1 MVNVESK
8 PAVIDFDALLN
19 PISEENPSGVSI
31 AYEQIYD
38 DIREARKS
46 DDALAQGDWQRE
58 LKVADYRKVIDLA
71 TLAISSQS
79 KDLQI
84 CAWFSEALTKE
95 FGFVGLRDSLR
106 LMRNV
111 LENFWGSCFPEIEDG
126 DQEGRANAIEAL
138 DKNCSQ
144 AARGILITAGEGIS
158 FIGFEESKRFDFPED
173 FSSYDSAQQEKFSE
187 LKSEAESNNRVTG
200 ERWRKAKSLTR
211 RLFYEE
217 LSFVLEECWNEYKSL
232 DGLIES
238 NFDRNQ
244 MPGLNNLKKT
254 LDEIRDTV
262 KKLLLEKRELEPTEE
277 ELNAGTETTEETVS
291 ENSEVTVTT
300 GVAGTSGPI
309 KSRQDALKR
318 LTEVA
323 DFFHKTEP
331 HSPVSHLVKRAVK
344 WGNMPLENLL
354 QELVKDENVLGQ
366 IRETLGLVG
375 SSETASDSG
384 WSDSNESSNSSSDW

>member
-8 PAVIDFDALLN
+8 PTVIDFDALLN

-58 LKVADYRKVIDLA
+58 LKVADYKKVIDLA

-84 CAWFSEALTKE
+84 CAWFGEALARE
-95 FGFVGLRDSLR
+95 YGFVGLRDSLR
-106 LMRNV
+106 LMRNL

-144 AARGILITAGEGIS
+144 AAREIAITAGEGIS

-173 FSSYDSAQQEKFSE
+173 FGSLDSAQQEKFTE
-187 LKSEAESNNRVTG
+187 LKSEAESFNRVTG
-200 ERWRKAKSLTR
+200 ERWRKAKNSTR

-217 LSFVLEECWNEYKSL
+217 LSFVLAECWTEYQEL
-232 DGLIES
+232 DRVMES

-244 MPGLNNLKKT
+244 MPGLNNLKKN

-262 KKLLLEKRELEPTEE
+262 KKLLQEKREQEPTEE
-277 ELNAGTETTEETVS
+277 ELNAGTEISEETVS
-291 ENSEVTVTT
+291 ENGEVVTT

-366 IRETLGLVG
+366 IRETLGLG
-375 SSETASDSG
+375 GNYESSSDSSESSDS
-384 WSDSNESSNSSSDW
+384 SSSDW